1 MTNYELLGQFY
12 LGRRFDLETKTGA
25 TEPLLYRSNDL
36 LTHAVCVGMTGSGKT
51 GLCVG
56 LLEEAA
62 MDGIPALII
71 DPKGDLTNLLLTFP
85 ELRAEDFRPWVNEDE
100 ARIKDLTADAF
111 AAQQAELWRKGLAKW
126 GQEGDRIRRL
136 REAADFVIYT
146 PGSTAGVPVSV
157 LRSFDAPDA
166 ALVEDREAFAEL
178 VSSTASSLLGLLKI
192 NADPVQSREHILL
205 ANLLSAAWMEGR
217 SLDLPSLILQVQ
229 RPPMQRFGVMD
240 IETFYPERDRFQ
252 LAMALNNLIASPGF
266 ALWMEGEP
274 LDIGR
279 MLYTPQG
286 KPRMAILS
294 IAHLSDA
301 ERMFF
306 VSMLLNQ
313 TLSWVRRQ
321 SGTTS
326 LRALLYMDEIFGY
339 FPPVSNPPS
348 KAPLLTLLKQA
359 RAFGMGIVLAT
370 QNPVDL
376 DYKGLSNCGTWFI
389 GRLQTENDKSRLM
402 DGLSSAAG
410 GALDRAR
417 LNAVLSSLGNR
428 VFLLHNVHQ
437 PEPVTFE
444 TRWAMSY
451 LRGPLT
457 RMQIQS
463 LTARSNTAMALA
475 GAPAQGAAVQGTT
488 GGSAAGGRVAPPP
501 PPAAM
506 GGVGMEAARPALPAG
521 LREFFLPAGSATE
534 VEYEPRLGGFARVH
548 YQHAATKVDVTH
560 AVGLLAEFEE
570 GAEPIH
576 WEHAREAAVDL
587 RELETEPS
595 AEARFQPIPA
605 GMLDAKRLKAWESD
619 LGRYL
624 FSSRPLSLMRSK
636 TFGLVSKPGETERD
650 FRVHLRQVAHEQ
662 RDQKVAALRARY
674 GDRLAKL
681 EERIFTAQQRVAKE
695 KADVRKAQMD
705 MVSNAGAAL
714 LGAIFGGGR
723 GSVATRAARGGSAA
737 ARGLGRSQKESQ
749 DVAIAGEKLEQLMA
763 QREELLQELQSQAD
777 AIAQQMDPLFE
788 ELETVQIK
796 PKKADIDIRLVTLVW
811 APRGR

>member
-12 LGRRFDLETKTGA
+12 LGRRFDLETKTGD
-25 TEPLLYRSNDL
+25 TQSFLYRSNDL

-62 MDGIPALII
+62 IDCIPALII

-85 ELRAEDFRPWVNEDE
+85 QLRPEDFRPWVNEDE
-100 ARIKDLTADAF
+100 ARIKDLSPDAF
-111 AAQQAELWRKGLAKW
+111 AQQQAELWRKGLGRW
-126 GQEGDRIRRL
+126 GQEGDRIQRL
-136 REAADFVIYT
+136 RDAADFVVYT

-166 ALVEDREAFAEL
+166 SIVEDREAFADL

-192 NADPVQSREHILL
+192 QADPIQSREHILL
-205 ANLLSAAWMEGR
+205 ANLLSAAWTNGR
-217 SLDLPSLILQVQ
+217 SLDLPNLILQVQ
-229 RPPMQRFGVMD
+229 KPPMQRFGVMD
-240 IETFYPERDRFQ
+240 VETFYPERDRFQ

-279 MLYTPQG
+279 LLYTPQG
-286 KPRMAILS
+286 KPRMAVLS
-294 IAHLSDA
+294 IAHLNDA

-339 FPPVSNPPS
+339 FPPISNPPS
-348 KAPLLTLLKQA
+348 KGPLLTLLKQA
-359 RAFGMGIVLAT
+359 RAFGLGIVLST

-389 GRLQTENDKSRLM
+389 GRLQTENDKNRLM
-402 DGLSSAAG
+402 DGLSSAATG
-410 GALDRAR
+410 GAFDKARMDRI
-417 LNAVLSSLGNR
+417 LSGLGNR

-444 TRWAMSY
+444 ARWAMSY
-451 LRGPLT
+451 LRGPMT
-457 RMQIQS
+457 RNQIQQLMAPYKAAVATGGVAAS
-463 LTARSNTAMALA
+463 AATAGR
-475 GAPAQGAAVQGTT
+475 APAAAPL
-488 GGSAAGGRVAPPP
+488 PPP
-501 PPAAM
+501 PPPPSAQA
-506 GGVGMEAARPALPAG
+506 GTASARPALPPG
-521 LREFFLPAGSATE
+521 IREFFLPADGPD
-534 VEYEPRLGGFARVH
+534 VEYQPVLGGFARIRYSQPRAGIDELHTV
-548 YQHAATKVDVTH
+548 AR
-560 AVGLLAEFEE
+560 LAEFED

-576 WEHAREAAVDL
+576 WDHAMEIPMDARDL
-587 RELETEPS
+587 LTEPQPG
-595 AEARFQPIPA
+595 ARFGEIPA
-605 GMLDAKRLKAWESD
+605 GMLDARRLKAWESD
-619 LGRYL
+619 LSRFL
-624 FSSRPLSLMRSK
+624 FSSRPLTLLRSK
-636 TFGLVSKPGETERD
+636 TFGVTSKPGESERD
-650 FRVHLRQVAHEQ
+650 FRIHLRQTAHEQ

-681 EERIFTAQQRVAKE
+681 EERIFTAQQRLAKE
-695 KADVRKAQMD
+695 QADVRKAQVD
-705 MVSNAGAAL
+705 MVSGAGAAL

-723 GSVATRAARGGSAA
+723 GSMASRAARGGSSA
-737 ARGLGRSQKESQ
+737 ARGFGRSRKEAA
-749 DVAIAGEKLEQLMA
+749 DAAIAGEKLEQLIS
-763 QREELLQELQSQAD
+763 QRDEMLQELQTQAD
-777 AIAQQMDPLFE
+777 AIAHQMDPLLE
-788 ELETVQIK
+788 ELETLDIK

-811 APRGR
+811 RPSPV

>member
-12 LGRRFDLETKTGA
+12 LGRRFDLETKTRD
-25 TEPLLYRSNDL
+25 TLPLLYRSNDL

-62 MDGIPALII
+62 IDGIPALVI

-85 ELRAEDFRPWVNEDE
+85 QLRPQDFRPWINEDE
-100 ARIKDLTADAF
+100 ARIKDLSPDDYAT
-111 AAQQAELWRKGLAKW
+111 QQSELWRKGLERW
-126 GQEGDRIRRL
+126 DQQGDRIQRL
-136 REAADFVIYT
+136 RDSADFAIYT
-146 PGSTAGVPVSV
+146 PGSTAGIPVSV

-166 ALVEDREAFAEL
+166 SILEDREAFAEL

-205 ANLLSAAWMEGR
+205 ANLLSAAWMAGR
-217 SLDLPSLILQVQ
+217 SLDLPTLILQVQ
-229 RPPMQRFGVMD
+229 KPPMQRFGVMD
-240 IETFYPERDRFQ
+240 VDTFYPERDRFQ

-266 ALWMEGEP
+266 AIWMEGEP

-279 MLYTPQG
+279 LLYTPQG
-286 KPRMAILS
+286 KPRIAVLS

-348 KAPLLTLLKQA
+348 KGPLLTLLKQA

-402 DGLSSAAG
+402 DGLSSASGG
-410 GALDRAR
+410 GAFDKAR
-417 LNAVLSSLGNR
+417 MNAILSSVGNR

-457 RMQIQS
+457 RNQIMT
-463 LTARSNTAMALA
+463 LMAPYKAAGVAPSSATQAANA
-475 GAPAQGAAVQGTT
+475 GASPVGFA
-488 GGSAAGGRVAPPP
+488 APPP
-501 PPAAM
+501 PPPPPSMAAT
-506 GGVGMEAARPALPAG
+506 ATARPALPPG
-521 LREFFLPAGSATE
+521 IREFFLPARNATDL
-534 VEYEPRLGGFARVH
+534 EYVPLLGGFARVH
-548 YQHAATKVDVTH
+548 YIQAKAGVDETH
-560 AVGLLAEFEE
+560 TVALLATFED

-576 WEHAREAAVDL
+576 WEHAEEVALDA
-587 RELETEPS
+587 RELETEPRP
-595 AEARFQPIPA
+595 ALRFGEIPA
-605 GMLDAKRLKAWESD
+605 GMLDARRLKGWEAD
-619 LGRYL
+619 LNRFL
-624 FSSRPLSLMRSK
+624 FTSRPLTLLRSK
-636 TFGLVSKPGETERD
+636 TFGVTSKPGESERD
-650 FRVHLRQVAHEQ
+650 FRIHLRQIAHEQ

-674 GDRLAKL
+674 GDRLTKL
-681 EERIFTAQQRVAKE
+681 EERIFAAQQRLAKE
-695 KADVRKAQMD
+695 KADVRKAQVD
-705 MVSNAGAAL
+705 MVSTAGAAL

-723 GSVATRAARGGSAA
+723 GSVATRAARGGSTA
-737 ARGLGRSQKESQ
+737 ARGFGRSQKEAQ
-749 DVAIAGEKLEQLMA
+749 DAAIAGEKVEQLIV
-763 QREELLQELQSQAD
+763 QRDELLQELQLQAD
-777 AIAQQMDPLFE
+777 AITQQMDPLFE
-788 ELETVQIK
+788 ELETVSIK
-796 PKKADIDIRLVTLVW
+796 PKKADIDIRLVTLIW
-811 APRGR
+811 RPRTA